1 MSDESGFDDKTEQ
14 ATPRRL
20 EKAREEGQIARSR
33 ELTTFLMLLAG
44 TLVIWFSGSWI
55 AEKLAEAIRLGM
67 SFNRE
72 RALDSKVAGEYFL
85 MIGTTGLMALAPVLV
100 CLAAVAILAPAA
112 LGGWLFTPK
121 NLMPK
126 FSRLNPVAGI
136 KRMFSANA
144 LTELVKAFAK
154 AGLVGLV
161 ATLYVRSNLEHLSGI
176 SQLPLEEAIAQG
188 LAMVGKACLCIAA
201 SLIVVV
207 MIDVPYQLIS
217 FGNKMKMTK
226 QEVKDEFK
234 EQEGDP
240 KLKGKRRAIQ
250 AQMSRSRMMSAVPK
264 ANIVI
269 TNPTHFSVAL
279 LYEDNGVGA
288 PTVVAKGVDEVAM
301 KIRELAREHEVPIM
315 ESPELARALYW
326 NVEIDDEIPATLYSA
341 VAELLAYIYK
351 LKLFMRGEVEFPVM
365 PKNLP
370 VPAGM
375 DQKPNRKR
383 PNRK

>member
-55 AEKLAEAIRLGM
+55 AQKLAEAIRLGM
-67 SFNRE
+67 SFSRE
-72 RALDSKVAGEYFL
+72 RALDPKVAGEYFL
-85 MIGTTGLMALAPVLV
+85 MIGTTGLMALAPVLA

-126 FSRLNPVAGI
+126 FSRLNPGAGI

-188 LAMVGKACLCIAA
+188 LAMVGKACLCIVA

-240 KLKGKRRAIQ
+240 RLKGKRRAIQ

-301 KIRELAREHEVPIM
+301 KIRELAREHDVPIM

-365 PKNLP
+365 PTNLP

-383 PNRK
+383 PNRR